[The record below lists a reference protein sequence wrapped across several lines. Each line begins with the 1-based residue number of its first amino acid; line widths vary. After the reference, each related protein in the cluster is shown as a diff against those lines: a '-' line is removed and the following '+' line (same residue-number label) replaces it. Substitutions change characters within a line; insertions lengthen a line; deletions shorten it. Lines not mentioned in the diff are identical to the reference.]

1 MPTLPL
7 LRQVVLLTG
16 DLPGTLA
23 RTKSALGLRDGVR
36 DESGMAAL
44 GFEHEVLAIDQT
56 FVEIVAPL
64 SEDSSPGRLLRR
76 GGECGYMVAIQ
87 VEDADAVVARAATI
101 GLKPVMRTV
110 YEGNPLT
117 QWHPRDLG
125 TLAEID
131 EMRSGADWHFCPE
144 LSDTGST
151 SVVTDI
157 VAVELA
163 VPDPAGYAQ
172 RWATL
177 LGLDI
182 PDGSTALDLGG
193 RALRFV
199 PATEGRDG
207 LVTVELAAT
216 TGTAQHTLCG
226 VRFAVVPAV
235 QA

>member
-1 MPTLPL
+1 MPPFPK

-23 RTKSALGLRDGVR
+23 RTKSLLGLNDGVR

-56 FVEIVAPL
+56 FLEIVAPL
-64 SEDSSPGRLLRR
+64 AEDSSSGRLLQRN
-76 GGECGYMVAIQ
+76 GECGYMVAIQ
-87 VEDADAVVARAATI
+87 VADADAMVARAASI

-144 LSDTGST
+144 LSETGST
-151 SVVTDI
+151 KVVQDI

-163 VPDPAGYAQ
+163 VPDPAEYAR

-177 LGLDI
+177 LDLPVTG
-182 PDGSTALDLGG
+182 TVLDLGG
-193 RALRFV
+193 RELRFV
-199 PATEGRDG
+199 QGTDG
-207 LVTVELAAT
+207 LVAVELAA
-216 TGTAQHTLCG
+216 GTDAEDTLCG
-226 VRFAVVPAV
+226 VRFSFVRA
-235 QA
+235 

>member
-1 MPTLPL
+1 MSPS

-16 DLPGTLA
+16 DLPATLTRA
-23 RTKSALGLRDGVR
+23 RSALGLNDGVR

-76 GGECGYMVAIQ
+76 AGECGYMVAIQ
-87 VEDADAVVARAATI
+87 VDDADAVVARAAAI

-151 SVVTDI
+151 DVVTDI

-163 VPDPAGYAQ
+163 VPDPAGYAR

-177 LGLDI
+177 LALDI
-182 PDGSTALDLGG
+182 PNGSTSLDLGG
-193 RALRFV
+193 RELRFV
-199 PATEGRDG
+199 PSAEGRDG

-216 TGTAQHTLCG
+216 AGAAEHTLCG
-226 VRFAVVPAV
+226 VRFSVVPAG

>member
-1 MPTLPL
+1 MGTL

-16 DLPGTLA
+16 DLAGTLA
-23 RTKSALGLRDGVR
+23 GARAALGLNEGVR

-76 GGECGYMVAIQ
+76 SGECGYMIAVQ
-87 VEDADAVVARAATI
+87 VDDADAIVARAAEI
-101 GLKPVMRTV
+101 GLKPVMQTV

-151 SVVTDI
+151 SVVQDI
-157 VAVELA
+157 TAVELA
-163 VPDPAGYAQ
+163 VPDPAAVAR

-182 PDGSTALDLGG
+182 PDGSTRLDLGG
-193 RALRFV
+193 RELRFV
-199 PATEGRDG
+199 PGNEG
-207 LVTVELAAT
+207 LVAVELAAT
-216 TGTAQHTLCG
+216 AGSAQHTLCG
-226 VRFAVVPAV
+226 VRFSVV